1 MVELK
6 VNSNGIVD
14 LVDEGGIA
22 KVFDDSNLFNISVI
36 VGAAMGCGKHIE
48 SYYEFDEDG
57 NLSNYVFRL
66 LDTSNE
72 EFNDIMA
79 AALEFLEES
88 PDYKDW
94 VQKGET

>member
-1 MVELK
+1 MIELK

-36 VGAAMGCGKHIE
+36 VGVAMVCGKHIE

-57 NLSNYVFRL
+57 VLSNYVFRL

-72 EFNDIMA
+72 EFNDILVA
-79 AALEFLEES
+79 TKEFLEET
-88 PDYKDW
+88 PEYKDYI
-94 VQKGET
+94 QNGET